1 MQVYKSNYV
10 QLPEC
15 VLVIGAL
22 DGLHKGHQTLIQHA
36 KKRAEKMG
44 VPLAVYT
51 FDPPPKVFFQHAM
64 LLTPL
69 NEKLEKLEKMGVDHA
84 VIASFNAQFMTQST
98 SAFLDEIGKLNPKEI
113 FEGHDFRFGRN
124 REGDIQTLRKHF
136 TVSLL
141 DPVLCEEGKVISSTR
156 IRNLFAQGKS
166 EAAYDLLNWG
176 WMEEAS
182 LSSIR

>member
-1 MQVYKSNYV
+1 MQVHKSNYV
-10 QLPEC
+10 QLSEC

-22 DGLHKGHQTLIQHA
+22 DGLHKGHQALIHQA
-36 KKRAEKMG
+36 KKSAEKMG

-69 NEKLEKLEKMGVDHA
+69 DEKLEKLNKLGVDHA
-84 VIASFNAQFMTQST
+84 VIARFNAQFMTQST
-98 SAFLDEIGKLNPKEI
+98 NAFLDELGKLNPRKI

-124 REGDIQTLRKHF
+124 REGDIQTLRRRF

-141 DPVLCEEGKVISSTR
+141 NSVLCEDGKVISSTR
-156 IRNLFAQGKS
+156 IRNLFAQGKF
-166 EAAYDLLNWG
+166 EAANDLLNWG

-182 LSSIR
+182 LSSTR